1 MTMTYVMR
9 AKVSSM
15 SLTFPIDA
23 TLKDGLPI
31 QLVQA
36 DKRDME
42 LLRRLYRVII
52 EQ

>member
-1 MTMTYVMR
+1 
-9 AKVSSM
+9 M
-15 SLTFPIDA
+15 SLTFPIDG